1 MKNSFLTS
9 CLTILV
15 VLTANSL
22 TAQSIDSVINIYG
35 DNFQQEKAHLHFD
48 KSVYNKGETIWFKA
62 YLMAGTDPSNLSKN
76 FYADWYDATGKLIAH
91 NMFPVFGSSAKGQ
104 FNIPE
109 DYASSTLHLRAYT
122 KWMLNFDSAFLFEKD
137 IIINQPQT
145 KNKSTVEPIT
155 EVHLFP
161 EGGDLVNGLNSKIAF
176 LATNQ
181 NGNPVSIKGAIRNS
195 KNELIDSF
203 QTEHDGMGSFTIDKI
218 NANETYYVFWMD
230 EFGKTGFN
238 LLPAIKK
245 TGAVIQAEAL
255 KNKILISI
263 QRSADNTGSLTPL
276 FLLAHMNQQV
286 LNKLKINL
294 ENKTSALTEI
304 NTSDYPT
311 GVLQLTLFNAL
322 WQPVAERIVF
332 VNNHQYQFNAAINT
346 ITKGVD
352 KRDKNII
359 EIDVADSVFANMSV
373 SVTDAGLFQEKNNIV
388 SQFLLSDD
396 IKGKISNPS
405 FYFENDEDSTKH
417 FLDLVMMTH
426 GWRRFNWSDIAK
438 AKMPTINYQRDSDY
452 IQIAGTASGRA
463 FRNVEEKDFVTLIL
477 MAQDSSKQIIP
488 IPMEQDGT
496 FSKSGFMF
504 FDSVNVY
511 YRFKQKRLAAK
522 TDIDFRTNIFSPKDS
537 YLKGF
542 NNYSLKRFDSAQ
554 LAREL
559 YFIAEQK
566 RLEKLRSTTTLKDVV
581 VTSRLKPKTVLD
593 VADDKYTTGAFSF
606 EAKDRVDV
614 KSDPSAYTYMD
625 IFRYL
630 QIRIAGLDIS
640 PVQQGSASD
649 ALYNI
654 SLRGESPTLYLNEM
668 QTDVAALASIPM
680 SDIAYI
686 KIFSTPFVLA
696 TGNGFGGAIAVYTRK
711 GDERLNNS
719 NAQAEKKILIGYTKY
734 KEFYLPNY
742 SDTIKNFAPDTRTT
756 LYWNPFVLTNAKNK
770 KVQLEFYNNDVSKKL
785 RVVLEGMNADGKLVR
800 VEKIIE

>member
-1 MKNSFLTS
+1 MKKSFLTS
-9 CLTILV
+9 CFTIL
-15 VLTANSL
+15 LIFIANNL
-22 TAQSIDSVINIYG
+22 IAQSIDSVINIYG

-62 YLMAGTDPSNLSKN
+62 YLMTGSDVSNLSKN
-76 FYADWYDATGKLIAH
+76 FYADWYDAAGKLIAH
-91 NMFPVFGSSAKGQ
+91 NFFPVFGSSAKGQ
-104 FNIPE
+104 FDIPE
-109 DYASSTLHLRAYT
+109 DYASTTLHLRAYT

-145 KNKSTVEPIT
+145 KNKSSVEPVT

-161 EGGDLVNGLNSKIAF
+161 EGGDLINGLNTKIAF

-203 QTEHDGMGSFTIDKI
+203 LTEHDGMGSFVIDKI

-238 LLPAIKK
+238 LLPSVKKSGAIIE
-245 TGAVIQAEAL
+245 TQTL
-255 KNKILISI
+255 KNKILINI
-263 QRSADNTGSLTPL
+263 QRSADKTEALTPL
-276 FLLAHMNQQV
+276 YLLAHMNQQV
-286 LNKLKINL
+286 LNKFKINL

-304 NTSDYPT
+304 NTAAYPT
-311 GVLQLTLFNAL
+311 GILQLTLFNAL

-352 KRDKNII
+352 RRDKNII

-373 SVTDAGLFQEKNNIV
+373 AVTDAGLFQEKNTIV
-388 SQFLLSDD
+388 SQFLLSDEL
-396 IKGKISNPS
+396 KGKIANPS
-405 FYFENDEDSTKH
+405 FYFENDEDSTNH

-426 GWRRFNWSDIAK
+426 GWRRFNWTDIAK

-452 IQIAGTASGRA
+452 LEIAGTASGRA

-477 MAQDSSKQIIP
+477 MEQDSSKQIIP

-496 FSKSGFMF
+496 FSKSGIMF
-504 FDSVNVY
+504 FDTVNVF
-511 YRFKQKRLAAK
+511 YRFKQKKLASK
-522 TDIDFRTNIFSPKDS
+522 TDIDFRTNIFSAES
-537 YLKGF
+537 TYLKGF
-542 NNYSLKRFDSAQ
+542 NNYSFKQFDSAQ

-566 RLEKLRSTTTLKDVV
+566 RLEKLRSSTTLKDVV
-581 VTSRLKPKTVLD
+581 VTSRLKPRTALD
-593 VADDKYTTGAFSF
+593 VADDKYTTGAFAF
-606 EAKDRVDV
+606 EAKERVDV
-614 KSDPSAYTYMD
+614 KSDPSAYAYLD

-630 QIRIAGLDIS
+630 QSRVAGLDIS
-640 PVQQGSASD
+640 TTQQTSASD

-654 SLRGESPTLYLNEM
+654 SLRGEVPTLYLNEM
-668 QTDVAALASIPM
+668 QTDIAALASIPM
-680 SDIAYI
+680 SDVAYI

-734 KEFYLPNY
+734 KEFYSPNY

-756 LYWNPFVLTNAKNK
+756 LYWNPYVLTNAKNK
-770 KVQLEFYNNDVSKKL
+770 KVQLEFYNNDISRKL
-785 RVVLEGMNADGKLVR
+785 RVILEGMNADGKLVR